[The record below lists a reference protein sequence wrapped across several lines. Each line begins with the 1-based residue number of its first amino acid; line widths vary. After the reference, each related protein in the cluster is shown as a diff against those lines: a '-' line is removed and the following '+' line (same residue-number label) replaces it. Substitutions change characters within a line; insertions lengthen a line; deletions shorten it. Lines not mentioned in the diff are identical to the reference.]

1 MKTNLFWNPTFIKS
15 FIPDNVRIFSMTPP
29 CVISGGGL
37 SIKGCRIDLIWP
49 KLCVFNYFL
58 NLFKLFDCSSLDYNP
73 LWHIDEV
80 KETDQILFVNKC
92 SERTRE
98 SSISLIESN
107 NLLGQF
113 EHISTYV
120 CLSVYLPLCLSACLS
135 VSLSACLCICLSVS
149 QFVCLSVCVNI
160 CKDAPKN
167 SSYFTNA
174 SASFIENCAIE
185 FQFSWASSPKIKYFP
200 LGGVR

>member
-1 MKTNLFWNPTFIKS
+1 
-15 FIPDNVRIFSMTPP
+15 MTPP

-49 KLCVFNYFL
+49 KLCVFKYFM

-98 SSISLIESN
+98 
-107 NLLGQF
+107 
-113 EHISTYV
+113 
-120 CLSVYLPLCLSACLS
+120 
-135 VSLSACLCICLSVS
+135 
-149 QFVCLSVCVNI
+149 
-160 CKDAPKN
+160 
-167 SSYFTNA
+167 
-174 SASFIENCAIE
+174 
-185 FQFSWASSPKIKYFP
+185 
-200 LGGVR
+200 